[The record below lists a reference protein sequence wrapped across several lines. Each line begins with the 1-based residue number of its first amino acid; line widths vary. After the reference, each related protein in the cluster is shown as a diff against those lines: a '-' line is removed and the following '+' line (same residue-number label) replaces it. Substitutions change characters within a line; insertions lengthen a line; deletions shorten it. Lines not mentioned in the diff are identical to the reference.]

1 MELRTLH
8 YIHHLGDMKSNF
20 AMINLG
26 MDGLFGSLQ
35 VDDPLRRHKDN
46 KSLKL
51 NKSTSD
57 SINYNNLPDFIDV
70 RLIEKIKESAGFS
83 ALTLGFDVDL
93 EIKSAKRSRALK
105 RG

>member
-26 MDGLFGSLQ
+26 MDGIFGSLMI
-35 VDDPLRRHKDN
+35 VDPLRKSKNNILKKLINN
-46 KSLKL
+46 KGSDQ
-51 NKSTSD
+51 NK
-57 SINYNNLPDFIDV
+57 LPDKIDD
-70 RLIEKIKESAGFS
+70 RLIGNIKESAGFS
-83 ALTLGFDVDL
+83 AFTLGFDIDL
-93 EIKSAKRSRALK
+93 EIKSRKRSNALK

>member
-8 YIHHLGDMKSNF
+8 YIHHLGDMKSNL

-35 VDDPLRRHKDN
+35 VDDPMRRSKDN

-51 NKSTSD
+51 NKSRYE
-57 SINYNNLPDFIDV
+57 SIDNNNLPDSIDV